1 MKNKSWITCLFLLI
15 LASIAVAVRIYYIN
29 HLMVE
34 VKISEEIYESAKVTV
49 DSSGLTDIFSKGF
62 NIHTLYL
69 STLYTAF
76 LVFGNFTVAGVYL
89 NIFYQVLTVL
99 LIFIFVSNLLNKYA
113 GLIAGLAAAVLPL
126 YLRELSEVTVLNMEI
141 FIISCVCAV
150 VAAIF
155 RSIVRKRISEKNAGK
170 QLEDVQNIDGE
181 TLEMKPIGSTSVV
194 SSPAAKSF
202 PIVPASVHSVITVIS
217 VSPAGISAYS
227 IVAK

>member
-62 NIHTLYL
+62 NIHSLYL

-89 NIFYQVLTVL
+89 NILYQVLTVL
-99 LIFIFVSNLLNKYA
+99 LIFIFVSNL
-113 GLIAGLAAAVLPL
+113 
-126 YLRELSEVTVLNMEI
+126 
-141 FIISCVCAV
+141 
-150 VAAIF
+150 
-155 RSIVRKRISEKNAGK
+155 
-170 QLEDVQNIDGE
+170 
-181 TLEMKPIGSTSVV
+181 
-194 SSPAAKSF
+194 
-202 PIVPASVHSVITVIS
+202 
-217 VSPAGISAYS
+217 
-227 IVAK
+227 